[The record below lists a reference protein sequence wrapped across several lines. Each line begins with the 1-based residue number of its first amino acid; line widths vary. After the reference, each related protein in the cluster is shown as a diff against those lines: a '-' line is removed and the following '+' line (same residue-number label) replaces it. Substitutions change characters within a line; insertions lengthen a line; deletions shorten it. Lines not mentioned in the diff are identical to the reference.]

1 MDWIFPDRWLWPW
14 AFSLLLFVG
23 VLLQSGLGATLPDFS
38 IVAGEAAGRMHLLA
52 NELFWLP
59 AIVAF
64 VFAMLAYLVGTRR
77 SGRVDALR
85 ARNRNAARLR

>member
-1 MDWIFPDRWLWPW
+1 
-14 AFSLLLFVG
+14 
-23 VLLQSGLGATLPDFS
+23 
-38 IVAGEAAGRMHLLA
+38 MHSLA

-85 ARNRNAARLR
+85 ARNRSAARLR